1 MGSAIEVEEKK
12 QKEYDEMMEVL
23 KAEYSEMETLFEA
36 KKQQIGDNAA
46 EISTISSEVDTMEGE
61 LAADQEFLATLTER
75 CAAKAKEFEK
85 RNMLRAGEEA
95 AIAEAISILN
105 SDAAFESFGKVDAT
119 STGSTGPALI
129 QGSSFLQISETPELR
144 KKVSS
149 GLLLTSRRVHS
160 VRVARIAMAISDGNP
175 FKKVLEMIN
184 KTISIIEAEGED
196 DVKK

>member
-1 MGSAIEVEEKK
+1 MK
-12 QKEYDEMMEVL
+12 MMEV
-23 KAEYSEMETLFEA
+23 KTAEYEEMEELFEA
-36 KKQQIGDNAA
+36 KKKEIGDNAA
-46 EISTISSEVDTMEGE
+46 QIATISSEVETMEAE
-61 LAADQEFLATLTER
+61 LAADQEFLAALTER
-75 CAAKAKEFEK
+75 CESKKKEFEK

-149 GLLLTSRRVHS
+149 GLLLTS
-160 VRVARIAMAISDGNP
+160 
-175 FKKVLEMIN
+175 
-184 KTISIIEAEGED
+184 
-196 DVKK
+196 